1 MKEICQCKAG
11 ISVWREFH
19 RMGQKGEQRT
29 SYVKNGGGVGYV
41 FSLPPQPAPKVKIY
55 PTGYSGQ

>member
-1 MKEICQCKAG
+1 MKEICQCKTG

-29 SYVKNGGGVGYV
+29 SYVKNGGGGVR
-41 FSLPPQPAPKVKIY
+41 FLPTSSTHPQSENLSNWI
-55 PTGYSGQ
+55 